1 YEIYLNL
8 ISENEKKKVVTSFK
22 KKSNV
27 KTRKYAEY
35 LVTKKTVHADI
46 DLMKPKVP
54 GNAFTIFIKSLDQG
68 ELKLKDFMYDA
79 AIKWNMLPE
88 EEKDVFRTLAKKYE
102 KQYCHEISQW
112 EKKNEKNWPTRSGRE
127 SSIFYEAESLCFS
140 KYLPRGRKKIN
151 SNTN

>member
-112 EKKNEKNWPTRSGRE
+112 EKKM
-127 SSIFYEAESLCFS
+127 
-140 KYLPRGRKKIN
+140 KKIGRQDLVEN
-151 SNTN
+151 HQFFMKLKASAFQNISPEEEKK

>member
-1 YEIYLNL
+1 
-8 ISENEKKKVVTSFK
+8 
-22 KKSNV
+22 
-27 KTRKYAEY
+27 
-35 LVTKKTVHADI
+35 
-46 DLMKPKVP
+46 MKPKVP

-112 EKKNEKNWPTRSGRE
+112 EK
-127 SSIFYEAESLCFS
+127 
-140 KYLPRGRKKIN
+140 N
-151 SNTN
+151 SVPGVVFQDRRQIKGQDVC